1 MNSKIDNEFYNQ
13 ENFVD
18 FRGIVKSILQYW
30 KIMFLTSALFGLLS
44 IPFSL
49 SLTEYYRATIIM
61 APAQDPNSDAL
72 SALKGQL
79 GGLSS
84 FIGNIPSSSGELDI
98 YTSLAI
104 LRSRTFTEKFIE
116 TKNILPIL
124 FSEKWDSENNKWKG
138 SPPTQVA
145 ADMLFKKIRFYNY
158 DNQENLITF
167 SIEWKEAE
175 IAKEWTNAYI
185 DLLNDYIRLQAIE
198 EANNSIKFLEEKLE
212 QTSVVSF
219 QTILHGMI
227 EQQTQTVMLADSRKD
242 YAFKIIDA
250 AIVPDERERPNRT
263 LILIIATFAGFSL
276 SLFYAVFNIYAVPFI
291 KDVLEIDHSQPIFN
305 KELILS
311 FIKKSLVKSS

>member
-1 MNSKIDNEFYNQ
+1 MNINTNNEFYDQ

-18 FRGIVKSILQYW
+18 FRGIVRNILQYW
-30 KIMFLTSALFGLLS
+30 KIIFFTSALFGFLS

-49 SLTEYYRATIIM
+49 SLTEYYRATVVM
-61 APAQDPNSDAL
+61 APAQDPNSGAL

-116 TKNILPIL
+116 SKNILPVL
-124 FSEKWDSENNKWKG
+124 FSEKWDSENNEWKAN
-138 SPPTQVA
+138 PPTQVA

-167 SIEWKEAE
+167 SIEWKEPE
-175 IAKEWTNAYI
+175 IAEEWTNAYI
-185 DLLNDYIRLQAIE
+185 DLLNDYIRMQAIE
-198 EANNSIKFLEEKLE
+198 EANNSIKFLEEKLK

-263 LILIIATFAGFSL
+263 LILIIATFGGFSF

-291 KDVLEIDHSQPIFN
+291 KDVLEIDQSQPIFN

-311 FIKKSLVKSS
+311 FIKKNLVKSS

>member
-1 MNSKIDNEFYNQ
+1 MNINTNNEFYDQ

-18 FRGIVKSILQYW
+18 FRGIVKNILQYW
-30 KIMFLTSALFGLLS
+30 KIMFFTSALFGLLS

-49 SLTEYYRATIIM
+49 SLTEYYRATIVM

-104 LRSRTFTEKFIE
+104 LRSRTFTQKFIE
-116 TKNILPIL
+116 SKNILPVL
-124 FSEKWDSENNKWKG
+124 FSEKWDSENNEWKAN
-138 SPPTQVA
+138 PPTQVA

-167 SIEWKEAE
+167 SIEWKEPE
-175 IAKEWTNAYI
+175 IATEWTNAYI
-185 DLLNDYIRLQAIE
+185 DLLNDYIRMQAIE
-198 EANNSIKFLEEKLE
+198 EANNSINFLEEKLQ

-263 LILIIATFAGFSL
+263 FILIIATFAGFSL

-291 KDVLEIDHSQPIFN
+291 KDVLEIDQSKPIFN
-305 KELILS
+305 KELISS
-311 FIKKSLVKSS
+311 FIKKNLVKSS